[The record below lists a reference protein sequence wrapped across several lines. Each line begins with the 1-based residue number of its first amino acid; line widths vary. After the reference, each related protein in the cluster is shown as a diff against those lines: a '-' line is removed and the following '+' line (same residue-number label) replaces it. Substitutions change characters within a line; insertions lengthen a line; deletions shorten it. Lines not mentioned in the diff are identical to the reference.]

1 MRNEADSSRG
11 RAGRWRQWRERRKL
25 AASLRRARA
34 EENLD
39 RQNQERYSAWG
50 RGHAGG
56 SGIGPDV
63 GGGDGGGGL

>member
-1 MRNEADSSRG
+1 MRSDTDSSSG

-25 AASLRRARA
+25 AASRRRAWA
-34 EENLD
+34 EESLD
-39 RQNQERYSAWG
+39 RQNQERYRAWG

-56 SGIGPDV
+56 SGGPDV